1 MMKLNKKKVEV
12 QDHWRHELTKLRC
25 WMDGYS
31 AGRNVPGNMPYLLPG
46 QDVLRQII
54 MAIDEAK

>member
-1 MMKLNKKKVEV
+1 
-12 QDHWRHELTKLRC
+12 
-25 WMDGYS
+25 MDGYS
-31 AGRNVPGNMPYLLPG
+31 AGRNIPGNMPYLLPG